1 MRGVDPVE
9 AICAAAAARG
19 AGAIALT
26 DVNALYIAVHFREVA
41 LDHGLTPIIGAD
53 LWVETARGSTAEPA
67 RVCAPWAERAILL
80 AANAKGYRRLCRIIS
95 EYHLCRGV
103 PGEAKAAEAK
113 ARERVSRGAA
123 QGLARGAA
131 AVLQDRGDGGDRS
144 RRWPGGGRRV
154 GSITLPQ
161 AFSLR
166 DALLEDREGLWVLIP
181 CGGAG
186 EEAGLALAESL
197 RRESGRD
204 RLALLI
210 APGGSHQRAAE
221 WARRSETLLVATP
234 DAFFVDPEG
243 HAQHRLL
250 RAIDANTK
258 GSRLSARECLPASSW
273 LMDEAT
279 LRSHLPDLGGAV
291 EAASRIAAD
300 CVMSEAPWGRV
311 VFPSYR
317 LVGNG
322 AGSRDALPGGIPD
335 RGGAGGGGGGGGRG
349 SNGITDGAEDRNEAG
364 REGRDGESSDPGGA
378 RGEAGVRGGRS
389 DDGGEGRAHGDRD
402 GRPLSREEAF
412 EILKQRSYEGSIRR
426 YGAITRPV
434 QERLDRE
441 LGIIRAKGFAEYFLV
456 VADIVTRS
464 PRTCGRG
471 SAAAS
476 LVSYALGITHVD
488 PVRYDLYFDR
498 FLNMGR
504 VDPPDIDVDF
514 AWDERDD
521 VIAHVLSVYGE
532 ERAAMVCNHLC
543 FRGRASVREV
553 AKVYGLPEDEIAA
566 VTKRLGRFW
575 AAGSAEEMIRLHPL
589 FKDVRLERP
598 WPDILRW
605 ASRLEGRPRHL
616 SVHCG
621 GVVIVPDAIWDHVP
635 IQPSAKGVNVIHWE
649 KDQTEDAG
657 LVKIDLLGNRSLA
670 VIRDTLASVE
680 EHHGVTIAYD
690 RFNPLED
697 LRARELIR
705 RGDTVGVFYVESPA
719 MRQLQEKTLT
729 GDFERLVVHSSI
741 IRPAANAYIREYV
754 RRLRGGAYRTIHPLL
769 DDLMP
774 ETFGIMVYQ
783 EDVAKVAIAMAGF
796 DAASADDLRKV
807 LSKKHKEKRLADY
820 RQRFHA
826 GAAARSF
833 ERGVAEAVWEM
844 ILSFGGYSFCKPHS
858 ASYALVSF
866 KSAYLRA
873 HYPAEFMAA
882 VISNQGGYY
891 STFAYISEC
900 RRMGLTILPPDVNAS
915 GIPYTGSNGSIR
927 VGLMQ
932 IQTMKEASR
941 EAVLEGRREG
951 PYRSLE
957 DFLARAEVD
966 PADVR
971 LLILAGAFDSIAG
984 GRSRPEL
991 MWRWALWNGGRLP
1004 EAAGPLRAGGMH
1016 PAGTGRR
1023 RGSASGAGPLRPGGM
1038 GPGEPLGR
1046 VEEAGRGGRPASGA
1060 GRLLAGRVAAS
1071 STSRLPAR
1079 HGAPLFAE
1087 TLAEAVPPAP
1097 GGIGDYDPR
1106 KILSDEI
1113 ATLGFLI
1120 SRHPLT
1126 LYREAIARIPGV
1138 VAGRDLRSHAGRRVS
1153 VVGWLVTGKVVD
1165 TRKGEPMEFVSFE
1178 DTTALYETTFFP
1190 EAYGKFCHMLSYTRP
1205 YVLKGK
1211 VEEDFGSVSLTV
1223 SDLRFLGR

>member
-1 MRGVDPVE
+1 MVVMAADPGRRGGGEYALLAVHSDYSLMRGVDPVE

-53 LWVETARGSTAEPA
+53 LWVERGVAPGSATEPA
-67 RVCAPWAERAILL
+67 RVRAGGSREEHNGAPWAERAILL
-80 AANAKGYRRLCRIIS
+80 AASAKGYRRLCRIIS

-103 PGEAKAAEAK
+103 PGVAKAAEAK
-113 ARERVSRGAA
+113 ARERVSRGAVPGGVRGTA
-123 QGLARGAA
+123 AARG
-131 AVLQDRGDGGDRS
+131 RGNTGVGAGLLEEKGGGNGARS
-144 RRWPGGGRRV
+144 WPGGGRMV
-154 GSITLPQ
+154 GSVTLPV

-197 RRESGRD
+197 RRGSGGD

-221 WARRSETLLVATP
+221 WAHRSGTLLVAAP
-234 DAFFVDPEG
+234 DSFFVDPEG
-243 HAQHRLL
+243 HVQHRLL

-258 GSRLSARECLPASSW
+258 GSRLSARECLPESSW

-279 LRSHLPDLGGAV
+279 LRAHLPDLGGAV
-291 EAASRIAAD
+291 EAASRVAAD
-300 CVMSEAPWGRV
+300 CVMSEAPWGPV

-317 LVGNG
+317 L
-322 AGSRDALPGGIPD
+322 
-335 RGGAGGGGGGGGRG
+335 
-349 SNGITDGAEDRNEAG
+349 AE
-364 REGRDGESSDPGGA
+364 
-378 RGEAGVRGGRS
+378 
-389 DDGGEGRAHGDRD
+389 GDV
-402 GRPLSREEAF
+402 SREEAF
-412 EILKQRSYEGSIRR
+412 EILKKRSYEGSIRR

-621 GVVIVPDAIWDHVP
+621 GVVIVPDAIWNHVP

-680 EHHGVTIAYD
+680 EHHGVAIAYD

-754 RRLRGGAYRTIHPLL
+754 RRLRGEAYRSIHPLL

-826 GAAARSF
+826 GAAARGF

-891 STFAYISEC
+891 STFAYISES

-915 GIPYTGSNGSIR
+915 GIPYTGCNGSVR

-932 IQTMKEASR
+932 IQKMKEASR

-957 DFLARAEVD
+957 DFLARAEID
-966 PADVR
+966 PADAR

-1004 EAAGPLRAGGMH
+1004 EAAGSPRAGELRPGG
-1016 PAGTGRR
+1016 AGRR
-1023 RGSASGAGPLRPGGM
+1023 RG
-1038 GPGEPLGR
+1038 
-1046 VEEAGRGGRPASGA
+1046 PAAGA
-1060 GRLLAGRVAAS
+1060 GRLLAVRAAAAS
-1071 STSRLPAR
+1071 NAQISKR

-1126 LYREAIARIPGV
+1126 LYREAIGRIPGV
-1138 VAGRDLRSHAGRRVS
+1138 VAGKDLRSHAGRKVTA
-1153 VVGWLVTGKVVD
+1153 VGWLVTGKVVD

-1223 SDLRFLGR
+1223 SELRFLGR